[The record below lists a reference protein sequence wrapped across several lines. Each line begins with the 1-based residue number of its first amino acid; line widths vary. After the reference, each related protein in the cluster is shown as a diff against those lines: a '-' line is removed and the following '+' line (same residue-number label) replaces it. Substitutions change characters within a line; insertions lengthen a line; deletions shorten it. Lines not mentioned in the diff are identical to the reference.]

1 MYWGEYMKSLFK
13 VVSLSLM
20 TCLLSAQIFA
30 GISIS
35 PVQLYLTDK
44 SKQRSAT
51 FTLESK
57 GDDETPRI
65 FEAKAFKWTQNAAGE
80 DILSPE
86 SNIIINPKNFIL
98 KPKSKQMVRVGF
110 TQSVESMNLQQ
121 EEAWRIIYTEL
132 PQVTNSESKIALL
145 LSINVPFFVGKQEPA
160 YLKFIAK
167 KMNGRTII
175 QVENLAKSHIQIQKL
190 YVIDKSKKT
199 VAESSDMKYLLAL
212 GKNQYDI
219 GNVSLQGASNYKV
232 VVETDK
238 GDTPLEFNLVE

>member
-1 MYWGEYMKSLFK
+1 MKNLINVFC
-13 VVSLSLM
+13 LSL
-20 TCLLSAQIFA
+20 TACLFSAQLFA

-35 PVQLYLTDK
+35 PVQLYLADK

-57 GDDETPRI
+57 GEDEAPRI
-65 FEAKAFKWTQNAAGE
+65 FEAQAVKWTQNAAGE
-80 DILSPE
+80 DVYSPV

-98 KPKSKQMVRVGF
+98 KPNSKQMVRVGF
-110 TQSVESMNLQQ
+110 TQSVESMNLAQ

-132 PQVTNSESKIALL
+132 PQVTNDDSKIALL

-160 YLKFIAK
+160 YLKFIATK
-167 KMNGRTII
+167 QNGRTII
-175 QVENLAKSHIQIQKL
+175 NVENLAKSHIQIQKL
-190 YVIDKSKKT
+190 FVMDKNKKV

-212 GKNQYDI
+212 GKNHYDI
-219 GNVSLQGASNYKV
+219 GNVTLNGANNYKV

-238 GDTPLEFNLVE
+238 GDAALEFNFVE

>member
-1 MYWGEYMKSLFK
+1 MKFLIKALSFSLI
-13 VVSLSLM
+13 VG
-20 TCLLSAQIFA
+20 LLNTAAFA

-35 PVQLYLTDK
+35 PIQLYLTDK

-57 GDDETPRI
+57 GDDESPRV
-65 FEAKAFKWTQNAAGE
+65 FEAQAVKWTQSPTGE
-80 DILSPE
+80 DIYSPV

-98 KPKSKQMVRVGF
+98 KPNSKQMVRVGF
-110 TQSVESMNLQQ
+110 TQSVESMNLAQ

-132 PQVTNSESKIALL
+132 PQVTNDDSKIALL

-160 YLKFIAK
+160 YLKFISTK
-167 KMNGRTII
+167 QNGRTVIN
-175 QVENLAKSHIQIQKL
+175 VENLAKSHIQIQRL
-190 YVIDKSKKT
+190 YVMDKNKNV
-199 VAESSDMKYLLAL
+199 VAESSDMKYLLAN
-212 GKNQYDI
+212 GKNRYDI
-219 GNVSLQGASNYKV
+219 GNVTLNGASNYKV

>member
-1 MYWGEYMKSLFK
+1 MKILIK
-13 VVSLSLM
+13 VFCLSLM
-20 TCLLSAQIFA
+20 ACLISTQLFA

-35 PVQLYLTDK
+35 PIQLYLTDK

-57 GDDETPRI
+57 GDDESPRI
-65 FEAKAFKWTQNAAGE
+65 FEVQAVKWTQSATGE
-80 DILSPE
+80 DIYSPV

-98 KPKSKQMVRVGF
+98 KPNSKQMVRVGF
-110 TQSVESMNLQQ
+110 TQSVESMNLAQ

-132 PQVTNSESKIALL
+132 PQVTNDDSKIALL

-160 YLKFIAK
+160 YLKFIATK
-167 KMNGRTII
+167 QNGRTII
-175 QVENLAKSHIQIQKL
+175 NVENLAKSHIQIQKL
-190 YVIDKSKKT
+190 FVMDKNKKV

-212 GKNQYDI
+212 GKNHYDI
-219 GNVSLQGASNYKV
+219 GNVTLNGANNYKV

-238 GDTPLEFNLVE
+238 GDAALEFNLVE

>member
-1 MYWGEYMKSLFK
+1 MKFLIKALSFSLI
-13 VVSLSLM
+13 VG
-20 TCLLSAQIFA
+20 LLNTAAFA

-57 GDDETPRI
+57 GDDESPRV
-65 FEAKAFKWTQNAAGE
+65 FEAQAVKWTQSPTGE
-80 DILSPE
+80 SIYSPV

-98 KPKSKQMVRVGF
+98 KPNSKQMVRVGF
-110 TQSVESMNLQQ
+110 TQSVESMNLAQ

-132 PQVTNSESKIALL
+132 PQVTNDDSKIALL

-160 YLKFIAK
+160 YLKFISTK
-167 KMNGRTII
+167 QNGRTVIN
-175 QVENLAKSHIQIQKL
+175 VENLAKSHIQIQKL
-190 YVIDKSKKT
+190 YVMDKNKNV
-199 VAESSDMKYLLAL
+199 VAESSDMKYLLAH
-212 GKNQYDI
+212 GKNRYDI
-219 GNVSLQGASNYKV
+219 GNVTLNGASNYKV